1 MANSVEG
8 LATMKPSVA
17 MIDGNVV
24 KDGAVI
30 KENYARYEKDKRVID
45 FDCQENFGKKIPRNL
60 GG

>member
-24 KDGAVI
+24 KDGAVV

-60 GG
+60 G

>member
-30 KENYARYEKDKRVID
+30 KENYARYEKDKRID
-45 FDCQENFGKKIPRNL
+45 LILIDDDD
-60 GG
+60 